1 MSDYNDLLT
10 MMSEEELSD
19 KDLAAMV
26 IANDD
31 EFDNEIQ
38 ELRYLSDVSKAIRT
52 IDGDE
57 NFKKYTEKGFEKIN
71 ASLEKFGV
79 IDEKVTMKNLD
90 VYEECIKKEYDIAMG
105 KNNSFG
111 VNLNAKPKL
120 PDLDKVADKE
130 ANKDK
135 IAEKDTFNKLMTE
148 MDEPENISKKATISQ
163 MNSKMRAEIKVQ
175 NNFDKMAN
183 EISEAKEEWPKTP
196 EEKSNDNFNN
206 FIKDQDMI
214 KKQNERMK
222 KLKEKGMYNDFED
235 GVSGDSGYDFE
246 EPEI

>member
-135 IAEKDTFNKLMTE
+135 TAEKDTFNKLMTE
-148 MDEPENISKKATISQ
+148 MDEPENISKKATIPQ
-163 MNSKMRAEIKVQ
+163 MDSKMRAEIKAQ
-175 NNFDKMAN
+175 NNFEKNLDT
-183 EISEAKEEWPKTP
+183 ISKAEDEWPKTS
-196 EEKSNDNFNN
+196 EEKSN
-206 FIKDQDMI
+206 QDMI

>member
-135 IAEKDTFNKLMTE
+135 TAEKDTFNKLMTE
-148 MDEPENISKKATISQ
+148 MDEPENISKKATIPQ
-163 MNSKMRAEIKVQ
+163 MNSKMRAEIKAQ

-183 EISEAKEEWPKTP
+183 EISEAKEEWPKAP
-196 EEKSNDNFNN
+196 EEKSN
-206 FIKDQDMI
+206 QDMI